1 MIQSQ
6 ITMKELDFVALIL
19 PDFPEPM
26 LDTSTRPLDWSCAM
40 EELDPVIRF
49 YLEHYDS
56 PEERWRSK
64 NPEPFHI

>member
-1 MIQSQ
+1 
-6 ITMKELDFVALIL
+6 MKDQDSVSLTL

-26 LDTSTRPLDWSCAM
+26 ADTSNRPLDWSRAM
-40 EELDPVIRF
+40 DELEPVIRF

-64 NPEPFHI
+64 NPEPFII

>member
-1 MIQSQ
+1 MD
-6 ITMKELDFVALIL
+6 EL
-19 PDFPEPM
+19 E
-26 LDTSTRPLDWSCAM
+26 
-40 EELDPVIRF
+40 PVIRF